1 MLLKDIGKKIAIRRK
16 ELKLNI
22 EDLSEYSGI
31 TEATIS
37 RIETGKANPTIK
49 TIEKLLIPLGL
60 TLDLVIINRTNY
72 RINRW

>member
-60 TLDLVIINRTNY
+60 TFDLVIIKRTN
-72 RINRW
+72 

>member
-1 MLLKDIGKKIAIRRK
+1 MLLKNIGKKIAIRRK

-60 TLDLVIINRTNY
+60 TFDLVIIKRTN
-72 RINRW
+72 

>member
-16 ELKLNI
+16 ELNLNI

-49 TIEKLLIPLGL
+49 TVEKVLIPLGL
-60 TLDLVIINRTNY
+60 TLDLVIIKRTN
-72 RINRW
+72 

>member
-60 TLDLVIINRTNY
+60 TLDLVITKRTN
-72 RINRW
+72 

>member
-49 TIEKLLIPLGL
+49 TVEKLLIPLGL
-60 TLDLVIINRTNY
+60 TFDLVIIKRTN
-72 RINRW
+72 

>member
-49 TIEKLLIPLGL
+49 TVEKLLIPLGL
-60 TLDLVIINRTNY
+60 TLDLVIIKRTN
-72 RINRW
+72 

>member
-60 TLDLVIINRTNY
+60 TLDLVIIKRTN
-72 RINRW
+72 